1 MTASGHMT
9 TAEKQAVLALYGT
22 KVDGEWPSIR
32 YVSQQT
38 GRSVSAVGNLV
49 RREGVYR
56 PENNPLTAA
65 EEKRIIELHQ
75 TRNGPR
81 RPSVAEISRMV
92 GRSQATVAN
101 VIAGHTTGKPRRTKT
116 NVKRRRR
123 AADIRARSKPK
134 RQATTRVDN
143 AKPPKATAQV
153 DEPKPPKAMTNPP
166 CVGVCSFACTKRC
179 ALSQQVGD
187 RAQPPGSSTTSGSNR
202 RREPGIRYARTGLK
216 LPAPGHH
223 SRFSP

>member
-1 MTASGHMT
+1 MT
-9 TAEKQAVLALYGT
+9 TAEKQAVLAHYGT
-22 KVDGEWPSIR
+22 KVDGEWPSIKE
-32 YVSQQT
+32 VAQQA

-65 EEKRIIELHQ
+65 EEKRIIDLHR

-92 GRSQATVAN
+92 GRSQTTVSN
-101 VIAGHTTGKPRRTKT
+101 VIAQHTTGKARRTKT
-116 NVKRRRR
+116 NLKKKRRAVSTR
-123 AADIRARSKPK
+123 ASSKPNP
-134 RQATTRVDN
+134 QATVRID
-143 AKPPKATAQV
+143 AEPSKATVRGDDA
-153 DEPKPPKAMTNPP
+153 KAAKAATSPP
-166 CVGVCSFACTKRC
+166 CISVCSFACTKRC

-187 RAQPPGSSTTSGSNR
+187 RAQLPGSSTTSGSN

-216 LPAPGHH
+216 LPAPGRH
-223 SRFSP
+223 SRFGP